1 VRGTDTF
8 IRVDLVERNDRDPGG
23 SAPPEGQAQDG
34 MLASVPGLSQLDRDL
49 IHLLQLDGRASYTS
63 LAQLL
68 GTTEKV
74 VAARV
79 RALLSSG
86 IIDITTVTDPKVL
99 GYRYVAMIG
108 VRTEGDTRAAV
119 AAQLAELDRVDYVVL
134 LNGRYDVLVEVF
146 CRTLAELREAIDQG
160 IRTIPGVIGVEVHP
174 FLSLRYQQGAFQTA
188 RSKTERDAA
197 THGEHDEFDEIDIAV
212 TNLLN
217 VNGREPFRAIADKVK
232 ISETQ
237 VRRRVARMQET
248 GALRVMAIANP
259 MSLGFEVV
267 ALLGIKV
274 APPTRITQVAD
285 VLSKLPSVT
294 YVAICT
300 GRYDILTEVVCTSTD
315 DLLELMDSG
324 IRPIP
329 GIGGL
334 EAMLYLELHY
344 RTVAITERRSRSV
357 RFVRNGAI
365 PRDHASP

>member
-1 VRGTDTF
+1 MARSRHRRTPPASTLT
-8 IRVDLVERNDRDPGG
+8 RVEPA
-23 SAPPEGQAQDG
+23 SPPEGHAQDG
-34 MLASVPGLSQLDRDL
+34 MLASVPGLSELDRDL
-49 IHLLQLDGRASYTS
+49 IDLLQRDGRASYAS
-63 LAQLL
+63 LAQRLA
-68 GTTEKV
+68 TTEKV

-108 VRTEGDTRAAV
+108 VRTEGGRRSAV
-119 AAQLAELDRVDYVVL
+119 AAQLTELDGVDYVVL

-146 CRTLAELREAIDQG
+146 CRTLAQLRDAIDRG
-160 IRTIPGVIGVEVHP
+160 IRTIPGVVDVEVHP
-174 FLSLRYQQGAFQTA
+174 FLSLHYQQGAFQTA
-188 RSKTERDAA
+188 RSKTERDE
-197 THGEHDEFDEIDIAV
+197 TTLGTQPEFDAIDIAV

-217 VNGREPFRAIADKVK
+217 VNGRESFRAIADRLE

-248 GALRVMAIANP
+248 GAMRVMAIANP

-267 ALLGIKV
+267 ALLGIVV
-274 APPTRITQVAD
+274 APPTGIRAVAD
-285 VLSKLPSVT
+285 TLSQLPSVT

-300 GRYDILTEVVCTSTD
+300 GRYDILAEVVCTSTD
-315 DLLELMDSG
+315 DLLGLMDSG

-329 GIGGL
+329 GIGGV

-344 RTVAITERRSRSV
+344 RSVAITERRDRAAAT
-357 RFVRNGAI
+357 RRNGSW
-365 PRDHASP
+365 DNGSASP